1 MEVELRKAA
10 IGGALA
16 RQLHITDS
24 FTLEAAP
31 LTKPPAPRGLSDY
44 SIQKSPLTLRR
55 EVRSTASPHL
65 NPQERQQQALFRT
78 SILKICITP

>member
-31 LTKPPAPRGLSDY
+31 LTKPPALRGVSDFGSTGGEISEEEPVSDGQQ
-44 SIQKSPLTLRR
+44 SI
-55 EVRSTASPHL
+55 
-65 NPQERQQQALFRT
+65 
-78 SILKICITP
+78 